1 MSQVGLVGLG
11 AMGAGMAGSLRR
23 AGHTVHVYDVRPEAA
38 QAFAAQG
45 GVACATLAELGA
57 ACDAV
62 ISVVVN
68 AEQTEQVL
76 WGADGQGGVAR
87 AMKPGSTFVMC
98 STVAPQRSIAWEQ
111 ALNELGLH
119 YLDAPIS
126 SRASIWKTNRSTP
139 QRSPTQSSTPY

>member
-1 MSQVGLVGLG
+1 MSLVGLVGLG

-57 ACDAV
+57 ACDVV

-68 AEQTEQVL
+68 ADQTEQVL

-98 STVAPQRSIAWEQ
+98 STVAPGASRAIAMAGKSQTRSLVQTSVPCACSQ
-111 ALNELGLH
+111 SR
-119 YLDAPIS
+119 APIR
-126 SRASIWKTNRSTP
+126 RALSQESGAMNT
-139 QRSPTQSSTPY
+139 